1 MKILQRY
8 VLRELLSPLI
18 IGLLVFTFILLVNK
32 IFRLADLLISQGVSF
47 WLVMQLLLC
56 LLPTLLT
63 LTIPMSVLVAALIG
77 FGRLAVDNEILAM
90 RTGGVNLMRL
100 FVPVII
106 AACLISALMIAANY
120 SIIPN
125 LTYKGTDLFYRI
137 EFQVLTTLE
146 PGRFYDDLGGKDVD
160 LTLYYSK
167 RDLKTNDMLG
177 VNMRLVGG
185 LGGVTGQKEP
195 ERSKETVSAEQQP
208 RARSDQES
216 PGSEEETVIL
226 ASRGRIE
233 AYPAHKVV
241 QIRLFDGSLHPISR
255 HRPTENIVV
264 FFKELERTLRPK
276 LGRIEGTKYVK
287 SPKEMTTEELREALS
302 QPHIREGDRNK
313 IRNQLAQRYSIPL
326 SCVAFVLIGMPLAIF
341 IRPSGKSV
349 GFAVSFGLLFIYYLM
364 LKWGTSLGEEGYRLA
379 TLAIFSPNILLGA
392 VGSILIARSLKK

>member
-8 VLRELLSPLI
+8 VLRELFSPLI

-32 IFRLADLLISQGVSF
+32 MFRLTDLLVSQGVSF
-47 WLVMQLLLC
+47 WLVVQLLLC

-63 LTIPMSVLVAALIG
+63 LTIPMSVLVAVLIG

-106 AACLISALMIAANY
+106 VACLISGVMIAANY
-120 SIIPN
+120 SLVPN
-125 LTYKGTDLFYRI
+125 LMYKGTDLFYRL

-160 LTLYYSK
+160 LTLYYSE
-167 RDLKTNDMLG
+167 RDPKTNDMIG

-185 LGGVTGQKEP
+185 LEKTAGQKE
-195 ERSKETVSAEQQP
+195 A
-208 RARSDQES
+208 
-216 PGSEEETVIL
+216 ETVIV

-233 AYPAHKVV
+233 AYPEQKAV
-241 QIRLFDGSLHPISR
+241 QIRLFDGSLHPIAR
-255 HRPTENIVV
+255 HRPTQNIVL
-264 FFKELERTLRPK
+264 FFKELKRTLRPTI
-276 LGRIEGTKYVK
+276 GRIEDGKYVK
-287 SPKEMTTEELREALS
+287 RPKEMTMGELHKAFK
-302 QPHIREGDRNK
+302 QPRIREGKRNK

-326 SCVAFVLIGMPLAIF
+326 ACVAFVLIGMPLAIY

-392 VGSILIARSLKK
+392 GGCVLIRRCLKK

>member
-8 VLRELLSPLI
+8 VLRELFSPLI

-32 IFRLADLLISQGVSF
+32 MFRLTDLLVSQGVSF
-47 WLVMQLLLC
+47 WLVVQLLLC
-56 LLPTLLT
+56 LMPTLLT
-63 LTIPMSVLVAALIG
+63 LTIPMSVLVAVLIG

-106 AACLISALMIAANY
+106 VACLISGVMIVANY
-120 SIIPN
+120 SLVPN
-125 LTYKGTDLFYRI
+125 LMYKGTDLFYRL

-146 PGRFYDDLGGKDVD
+146 PGRFYDDLGGRDVD
-160 LTLYYSK
+160 LTLYYSE
-167 RDLKTNDMLG
+167 RDPKTNDMIG

-185 LGGVTGQKEP
+185 LEKIAGQKE
-195 ERSKETVSAEQQP
+195 A
-208 RARSDQES
+208 
-216 PGSEEETVIL
+216 ETVIV

-233 AYPAHKVV
+233 AYPEQKAV
-241 QIRLFDGSLHPISR
+241 QIRLFDGSLHPIAR
-255 HRPTENIVV
+255 HRPTQNIVL
-264 FFKELERTLRPK
+264 FFKELKRTLRPK
-276 LGRIEGTKYVK
+276 IGRIKGGEYVK
-287 SPKEMTTEELREALS
+287 RPKEMTIGELHKALK

-313 IRNQLAQRYSIPL
+313 VRNQLAQRYSIPL
-326 SCVAFVLIGMPLAIF
+326 ACVAFVLIGMPLAIY

-392 VGSILIARSLKK
+392 VGCVLIRRSLKK

>member
-8 VLRELLSPLI
+8 VLRELLGPLI
-18 IGLLVFTFILLVNK
+18 IGLLVFTFVLLVNK
-32 IFRLADLLISQGVSF
+32 MFRLTDLLVSQGVSS
-47 WLVMQLLLC
+47 WLVVQLLLC

-63 LTIPMSVLVAALIG
+63 LTIPMSVLVAVLIG

-106 AACLISALMIAANY
+106 AACLISAAMIAANY
-120 SIIPN
+120 SLVPN
-125 LTYKGTDLFYRI
+125 LMYKGTDLFYRL

-146 PGRFYDDLGGKDVD
+146 PGRFYNDLGGKDVD
-160 LTLYYSK
+160 LTLYYRE
-167 RDLKTNDMLG
+167 RDPKTNDMIG

-185 LGGVTGQKEP
+185 LEKIAGQKE
-195 ERSKETVSAEQQP
+195 A
-208 RARSDQES
+208 
-216 PGSEEETVIL
+216 ETVIV

-233 AYPAHKVV
+233 AYPEQKAV
-241 QIRLFDGSLHPISR
+241 QIRLFDGSLHPIAR
-255 HRPTENIVV
+255 HRPTQNIVL
-264 FFKELERTLRPK
+264 FFKELKRTLRPK
-276 LGRIEGTKYVK
+276 IGRIEGGEYVK
-287 SPKEMTTEELREALS
+287 RPKEMTIGELHKALK

-313 IRNQLAQRYSIPL
+313 VRNQLAQRYSIPL
-326 SCVAFVLIGMPLAIF
+326 ACVAFVLIGMPLAIY

-379 TLAIFSPNILLGA
+379 TLAIFSPNLLLGA
-392 VGSILIARSLKK
+392 VGCVLIRRSLKK

>member
-8 VLRELLSPLI
+8 VLRELFSPLI

-32 IFRLADLLISQGVSF
+32 MFRLTDLLVSQGVSF
-47 WLVMQLLLC
+47 WLVVQLLLC

-63 LTIPMSVLVAALIG
+63 LTIPMSVLVAVLIG

-106 AACLISALMIAANY
+106 GACLISGVMIGANY
-120 SIIPN
+120 SLVPN
-125 LTYKGTDLFYRI
+125 LMYKGTDLFYRL

-146 PGRFYDDLGGKDVD
+146 PGRFYDDLGGRDVD
-160 LTLYYSK
+160 LTLYYSE
-167 RDLKTNDMLG
+167 RDPKTNDMIG

-185 LGGVTGQKEP
+185 LEKVAGQKE
-195 ERSKETVSAEQQP
+195 EK
-208 RARSDQES
+208 ARSTEAVS
-216 PGSEEETVIL
+216 TREEGAEAETVIV

-233 AYPAHKVV
+233 AYPEQKAV
-241 QIRLFDGSLHPISR
+241 QIRLFDGSLHPIAR
-255 HRPTENIVV
+255 HRPTQNIVL
-264 FFKELERTLRPK
+264 FFKELKRTLRPK
-276 LGRIEGTKYVK
+276 IGRIKGGGYVK
-287 SPKEMTTEELREALS
+287 RPKEMTIGELHKALK

-313 IRNQLAQRYSIPL
+313 VRNQLAQRYSIPL
-326 SCVAFVLIGMPLAIF
+326 ACVAFVLIGMPLAIY

-392 VGSILIARSLKK
+392 VGCVLIRRSLKK

>member
-8 VLRELLSPLI
+8 VLRELFSPLI

-32 IFRLADLLISQGVSF
+32 MFRLTDLLVSQGVSF
-47 WLVMQLLLC
+47 WLVVQFLLC

-63 LTIPMSVLVAALIG
+63 LTIPMSVLVAVLIG

-106 AACLISALMIAANY
+106 GACLISAVMIGANY
-120 SIIPN
+120 SLVPN
-125 LTYKGTDLFYRI
+125 LMYKGTDLFYRL

-160 LTLYYSK
+160 LTLYYSE
-167 RDLKTNDMLG
+167 RDPKTNDMIG

-185 LGGVTGQKEP
+185 LEKIAGQKE
-195 ERSKETVSAEQQP
+195 EK
-208 RARSDQES
+208 ARSTEAVS
-216 PGSEEETVIL
+216 TREEGAEAETVIV

-233 AYPAHKVV
+233 AYPEQKAV
-241 QIRLFDGSLHPISR
+241 QIRLFNGSLHPIAR
-255 HRPTENIVV
+255 HRPTQNIVL
-264 FFKELERTLRPK
+264 FFKELKRTLRPTI
-276 LGRIEGTKYVK
+276 GRIEDGKYVK
-287 SPKEMTTEELREALS
+287 RPKEMTIGELHKALK

-313 IRNQLAQRYSIPL
+313 VRNQLAQRYSIPL
-326 SCVAFVLIGMPLAIF
+326 ACVAFVLIGMPLAIY

-392 VGSILIARSLKK
+392 VGCVLIRRSLKK

>member
-18 IGLLVFTFILLVNK
+18 IGLLVFTFVLLVNK
-32 IFRLADLLISQGVSF
+32 MFRLTDLLVSQGVSF
-47 WLVMQLLLC
+47 WLVVQLLLC

-63 LTIPMSVLVAALIG
+63 LTIPMSVLVAVLIG

-90 RTGGVNLMRL
+90 RAGGVNLMRL

-106 AACLISALMIAANY
+106 GACLISGVMIGANY
-120 SIIPN
+120 SLVPN
-125 LTYKGTDLFYRI
+125 LMYKGTDLFYRL

-146 PGRFYDDLGGKDVD
+146 PGRFYNDLGGRDVD
-160 LTLYYSK
+160 LTLYYSE
-167 RDLKTNDMLG
+167 RDPKTNDMIG

-185 LGGVTGQKEP
+185 LEKIAGQKE
-195 ERSKETVSAEQQP
+195 A
-208 RARSDQES
+208 
-216 PGSEEETVIL
+216 ETVIV

-233 AYPAHKVV
+233 AYPEQKAV
-241 QIRLFDGSLHPISR
+241 QIRLFDGSLHPIAR
-255 HRPTENIVV
+255 HRPTQNIVL
-264 FFKELERTLRPK
+264 FFKELKRTLRPK
-276 LGRIEGTKYVK
+276 IGRIEGGEYVK
-287 SPKEMTTEELREALS
+287 RPKEMTMGELHKALK

-313 IRNQLAQRYSIPL
+313 VRNQLAQRYSIPL
-326 SCVAFVLIGMPLAIF
+326 ACVAFVLIGMPLAIY

-379 TLAIFSPNILLGA
+379 TLAIFSPNLLLGA
-392 VGSILIARSLKK
+392 VGCVLIRRSLKK